1 MKCVRL
7 VGQGCPTR
15 VPDAEAAAIV
25 REFDGEYC
33 PKSFYRA
40 WTGRT
45 TRPAEKAGATG
56 ISGPERT
63 THA

>member
-7 VGQGCPTR
+7 VGQGIPAR
-15 VPDAEAAAIV
+15 VPDTEAAAIV

-40 WTGRT
+40 FWTRN
-45 TRPAEKAGATG
+45 RPPQLREN
-56 ISGPERT
+56 E
-63 THA
+63 HA